1 MRACRVLCLV
11 FALILAGCGVSVRR
25 GPPAPTP
32 GIIVDTVTL
41 AQGDIIAFPKQP
53 PAKQREAM
61 TALLIG
67 KLVLRD
73 GCLRADPPN
82 AGDSHLLIWP
92 PEFTLVVRGQAIEVL
107 DDRKEVVGRVGEYI
121 YMGGGEG
128 GSEDPQI
135 TALTAVSS
143 GLTRGCR
150 RPYWIVGTGVR
161 LYRWDPA
168 TPVITDTVDTYGKP
182 LYLLRW
188 TPAIESWLVERKQIV
203 GQLTWVDGCV
213 RVEEDATGD
222 AQGRAYTVVWGLDYA
237 VSMESDP
244 PGLLNG
250 AGLVRRIGER
260 VVLQGREIGPDAA
273 PKETQLLQSVLPEP
287 CGPPYLLVVD
297 ERPEGAP

>member
-1 MRACRVLCLV
+1 MHARRIFCLAL
-11 FALILAGCGVSVRR
+11 ALILAGCGVSVRR
-25 GPPAPTP
+25 GPPTPTP
-32 GIIVDTVTL
+32 GLIVDTVTL
-41 AQGDIIAFPKQP
+41 AQGGSIAFPKQP
-53 PAKQREAM
+53 PAKERVAM

-92 PEFTLVVRGQAIEVL
+92 PGFTLVTRGQAIEVL
-107 DDRKEVVGRVGEYI
+107 DDKKEVVGRVGEYI
-121 YMGGGEG
+121 SMGGGEG

-135 TALTAVSS
+135 SILP
-143 GLTRGCR
+143 RGCR
-150 RPYWIVGTGVR
+150 EPYWIVGTGVR
-161 LYRWDPA
+161 LYRWDLA
-168 TPVITDTVDTYGKP
+168 SPVITDTVDAYGKP

-188 TPAIESWLVERKQIV
+188 TPVIESWLVERKQIV

-244 PGLLNG
+244 PGLING

-260 VVLQGREIGPDAA
+260 VVLRGREIGPDAA
-273 PKETQLLQSVLPEP
+273 PKETQLLRSVLSGP
-287 CGPPYLLVVD
+287 CAPPYLLAVD
-297 ERPEGAP
+297 ERPKGAP

>member
-1 MRACRVLCLV
+1 MRACGVFCLV
-11 FALILAGCGVSVRR
+11 LALVLAGCGLSVHR
-25 GPPAPTP
+25 GPSTPTP
-32 GIIVDTVTL
+32 RLIVDTVTL

-53 PAKQREAM
+53 PAKQRVAM

-67 KLVLRD
+67 KRVLRD

-92 PEFTLVVRGQAIEVL
+92 PEFTLAVRDQAVEVL

-128 GSEDPQI
+128 GAEDPQI
-135 TALTAVSS
+135 SALTH
-143 GLTRGCR
+143 GCR
-150 RPYWIVGTGVR
+150 GPYWIVGTGVR
-161 LYRWDPA
+161 LYCWDPA
-168 TPVITDTVDTYGKP
+168 TPVTADTVDAYGKP

-203 GQLTWVDGCV
+203 GRLTWVDGCL
-213 RVEEDATGD
+213 RVEEDATSD
-222 AQGRAYTVVWGLDYA
+222 AQGRAYTVVWGPDYA

-250 AGLVRRIGER
+250 AGLVRRIGEW
-260 VVLQGREIGPDAA
+260 VVLQGRVIGPDAA
-273 PKETQLLQSVLPEP
+273 PQETQLLGSLLPAP

-297 ERPEGAP
+297 ERPEGRP